1 MIKILFHVKTALVL
15 HIRCC
20 PYLGTI
26 NKYINSII
34 LNRFYWWS
42 KTLPHPLFLTN
53 NIKIDGISIKLKW
66 ETHNLFTL
74 NFKFWRYID
83 YNNLW
88 HIYSPS
94 IFISCFTLA
103 FTSADLKDYQ
113 LFRLSFNISNLK
125 KTLLSQIFL
134 LKGTVKW

>member
-103 FTSADLKDYQ
+103 FTSADLILCSFSDYHST
-113 LFRLSFNISNLK
+113 LATWK
-125 KTLLSQIFL
+125 KNFCHKFSYWKVL
-134 LKGTVKW
+134 